1 MPKQDG
7 RTETCMK
14 VLLINGSPHKDGC
27 TNRALNE
34 VMETLE
40 QNGIK
45 SELVWIGTDAIHGCI
60 ACGGCADTKKC
71 VFNDVANVISEKMAE
86 CDGLIVGSPVYY
98 SSPNGSLLSLLDRVF
113 GICPYLTHKPAAA
126 VTSARRA
133 GTSAT
138 IDAINKYFTIRQMP
152 VVSSTY
158 WNMVHG
164 SKKDDVEEDAE
175 GLQTMRNL
183 AQNMAWLLKCIKA
196 GEDAGISVPTA
207 QTGKKTSFI
216 R

>member
-1 MPKQDG
+1 
-7 RTETCMK
+7 MK
-14 VLLINGSPHKDGC
+14 VLLVNGSPHKDGC

-34 VMETLE
+34 VCTTLRE
-40 QNGIK
+40 NGIE
-45 SELVWIGTDAIHGCI
+45 SEIVWIGTKTNGCVV
-60 ACGGCADTKKC
+60 CGGCKETQKC
-71 VFNDVANVISEKMAE
+71 VFDDAANVISEKMAE
-86 CDGLIVGSPVYY
+86 CDGLIIGSPVYY
-98 SSPNGSLLSLLDRVF
+98 SSPNGALLATLDRLF
-113 GICPYLTHKPAAA
+113 GFCPHLAHKPAAA
-126 VTSARRA
+126 VASARRA

-164 SKKDDVEEDAE
+164 SAASDVDEDKE

-183 AQNMAWLLKCIKA
+183 AQNMAWLIKCIKA
-196 GEDAGISVPTA
+196 GKEAGIDIPTVE
-207 QTGKKTSFI
+207 TSERTNFI